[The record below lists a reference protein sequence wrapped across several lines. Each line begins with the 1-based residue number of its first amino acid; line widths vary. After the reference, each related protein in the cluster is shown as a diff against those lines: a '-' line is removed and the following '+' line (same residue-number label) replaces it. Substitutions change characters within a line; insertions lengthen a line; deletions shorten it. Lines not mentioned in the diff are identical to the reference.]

1 MKNEND
7 ADALNERLLAEVTAD
22 VRPKIDCPD
31 DLAPLLERLEAKAQ
45 RKMRSVTLM
54 DEALEKS
61 MRSMPDTERTKFKRL
76 LKNVELLFDL
86 EKAARKAR
94 VDRKLLDKWRN
105 AQELCWGIA
114 KAQGTYS
121 KLHSE
126 GILLLAERD
135 LYLERGWGYAARLAA
150 QNLKDSAELIQ
161 LAAQQD
167 AKEFFITLGRC
178 LSGEIK
184 AMLRDKMDADIADIL
199 SENPLITAKEAV
211 RELKRRGREITEDN
225 FRVRK
230 QRLLRS
236 AYRAAHSD

>member
-76 LKNVELLFDL
+76 LK
-86 EKAARKAR
+86 KAARKAR